1 MTTACTNRRWTS
13 ERSCQIRHKNRFK
26 SINSAFGKKIID
38 EGIKQVPNLYKYE
51 TSKIK
56 NKNVRKVLDSDIAI
70 YAVTEAQSRA
80 KNNIT
85 NFFGGI

>member
-13 ERSCQIRHKNRFK
+13 GRSSQIRHKNRFK

-51 TSKIK
+51 ISKIK

-70 YAVTEAQSRA
+70 YAVTEAQNRA
-80 KNNIT
+80 ENNIT
-85 NFFGGI
+85 NLFGGI